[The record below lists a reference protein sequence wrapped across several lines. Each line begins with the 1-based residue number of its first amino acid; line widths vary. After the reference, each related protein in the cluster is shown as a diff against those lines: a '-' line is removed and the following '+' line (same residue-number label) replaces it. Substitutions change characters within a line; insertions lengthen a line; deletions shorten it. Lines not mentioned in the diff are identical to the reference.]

1 MKFRQLVLA
10 AFLAGVFSTTHAMDM
25 LTLQRV
31 VPLPNLMQ
39 LSMQQAQTLQ
49 LTAPQQATLK
59 QWAMQHLPAQDQLA
73 TEIVRL
79 ENVLR
84 EQILAG
90 ASAANVSQTAQAL
103 EVSRAA
109 LIEIRRQCVAQ
120 LRQVLTPAQWQ
131 QVLQQ
136 VADKV
141 PMPATAPM
149 MKMLPQ

>member
-1 MKFRQLVLA
+1 M
-10 AFLAGVFSTTHAMDM
+10 GHA
-25 LTLQRV
+25 TFTGTRSV
-31 VPLPNLMQ
+31 SN
-39 LSMQQAQTLQ
+39 
-49 LTAPQQATLK
+49 
-59 QWAMQHLPAQDQLA
+59 
-73 TEIVRL
+73 EIVRL

-90 ASAANVSQTAQAL
+90 ASVNVSQTAQAL
-103 EVSRAA
+103 EVPRAA

-141 PMPATAPM
+141 TMPATAPM